1 MRYNAIIVPAGGRAR
16 GMDWTIQT
24 AAMRLHILKKGDAI
38 TMMRISKRCQAVT
51 GSLTLEIDAKAKEM
65 KARGLDVVGFGAGEP
80 DFDTPE
86 HIRNAAKDA
95 LDRGMT
101 RYTPASG
108 MLELKKAVCD
118 KLLRDNGLSYQ
129 PQQIVVSNGA
139 KHSLFNT
146 FQALL
151 DEGDEVIVPGPYWV
165 SYPELVVMAGG
176 VPVTVQAQEENNFKL
191 SPSQIEAAVTDRT
204 RAIVLNSPNNPNG
217 FVYTRDELKA
227 IGDIA
232 IRHDLIIV
240 SDEIYEYLVY
250 DGAEHVSIASLSP
263 ELKERTIVINGMSK
277 AYAMTGWRIGYTAS
291 PLHVAK
297 AMTNFQ
303 SHSTSNPNS
312 IAQWAAL
319 AALSGPDDQLKNMV
333 AEFDR
338 RRRRMVELINGI
350 PGLSCKPP
358 KGAFY
363 VMMNISGLIG
373 KKLDGVAVT
382 GSMSFTELL
391 LESKQVAVVP
401 GIGFGADRYV
411 RLSYATN
418 MENIEKGLARIRE
431 FAASLQD

>member
-1 MRYNAIIVPAGGRAR
+1 
-16 GMDWTIQT
+16 
-24 AAMRLHILKKGDAI
+24 
-38 TMMRISKRCQAVT
+38 MMRISKRCQAVT

-80 DFDTPE
+80 DFDTPQ
-86 HIRNAAKDA
+86 HIRDAAKDA

-101 RYTPASG
+101 RYTPAAG
-108 MLELKKAVCD
+108 MLELRKAVCD
-118 KLLRDNGLSYQ
+118 KLLRDNGLEYQ

-165 SYPELVVMAGG
+165 SYPELVIMAGG
-176 VPVTVQAQEENNFKL
+176 VPVTVQAQEENSFKL
-191 SPSQIEAAVTDRT
+191 TPEQIEAAVTDRT

-217 FVYTRDELKA
+217 FVYTRQELQA

-240 SDEIYEYLVY
+240 SDEIYEFLVY

-319 AALSGPDDQLKNMV
+319 AALSGPDDQLKTMV

-338 RRRRMVELINGI
+338 RRKRMVELINGI

-373 KKLDGVAVT
+373 KKLHGVPVT

-391 LESKQVAVVP
+391 LENQQVAVVP
-401 GIGFGADRYV
+401 GVGFGADQYV
-411 RLSYATN
+411 RLSYATD
-418 MENIEKGLARIRE
+418 MKNIEKGLARIRE
-431 FAASLQD
+431 FAASLED

>member
-1 MRYNAIIVPAGGRAR
+1 
-16 GMDWTIQT
+16 
-24 AAMRLHILKKGDAI
+24 
-38 TMMRISKRCQAVT
+38 MMRISKRCQAVT

-80 DFDTPE
+80 DFDTPQ
-86 HIRNAAKDA
+86 HIRDAAKDA

-101 RYTPASG
+101 RYTPAAG
-108 MLELKKAVCD
+108 MLELRKAVCD
-118 KLLRDNGLSYQ
+118 KLLRDNGLEYQ

-151 DEGDEVIVPGPYWV
+151 DEGDEVIVLGPYWV
-165 SYPELVVMAGG
+165 SYPELVIMAGG
-176 VPVTVQAQEENNFKL
+176 VPVTVQAQEENSFKL
-191 SPSQIEAAVTDRT
+191 TPEQIEAAVTDRT

-217 FVYTRDELKA
+217 FVYTRQELQA

-319 AALSGPDDQLKNMV
+319 AALSGPDDQLKTMV

-338 RRRRMVELINGI
+338 RRKRMVELINGI

-373 KKLDGVAVT
+373 KKLHGVPVT

-391 LESKQVAVVP
+391 LENQQVAVVP
-401 GIGFGADRYV
+401 GVGFGADQYV
-411 RLSYATN
+411 RLSYATD
-418 MENIEKGLARIRE
+418 MKNIEKGLARIRE
-431 FAASLQD
+431 FAASLED